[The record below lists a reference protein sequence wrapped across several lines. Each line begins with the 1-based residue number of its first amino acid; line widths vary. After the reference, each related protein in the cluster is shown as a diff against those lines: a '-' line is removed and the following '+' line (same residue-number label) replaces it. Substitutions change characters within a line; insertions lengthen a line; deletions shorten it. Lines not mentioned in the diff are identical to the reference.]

1 MRDIAKAVGMLPG
14 SIYYHFPS
22 KDDLISEVIVSM
34 GSQLQATLAPAFA
47 VPAADHVEL
56 ARAAWPVLA
65 HPDADPVFALSDE
78 QGTFEIAD
86 LAPGLWNME
95 IRGAGYL
102 PVRAPAS
109 LYGEIGLR
117 AVLVDQPATYEPQP
131 LDLMPP
137 EEPIP
142 PREPMAADAQ
152 ANAAAGGSEN

>member
-1 MRDIAKAVGMLPG
+1 M
-14 SIYYHFPS
+14 
-22 KDDLISEVIVSM
+22 
-34 GSQLQATLAPAFA
+34 
-47 VPAADHVEL
+47 
-56 ARAAWPVLA
+56 
-65 HPDADPVFALSDE
+65 SDE
-78 QGTFEIAD
+78 KGTFELRD

-109 LYGEIGLR
+109 LLGETALR

-152 ANAAAGGSEN
+152 ASAAASGSQP